1 VVSALV
7 GTWMDAPL
15 DATVDYDGKT
25 VPRRNFISWTE
36 AREMQASGLVE
47 FASHSYDL
55 HRGVIGNPQ
64 GNIMPSAVTR
74 EFKKD
79 TGYENAAAHNARIEA
94 DARRIH
100 ALLSSELGRAPRL
113 WVWPY
118 GRYSQSAIDSIR
130 KAGFEMALTL
140 DAGPGDTGTLMSVPR
155 QYPGADAA
163 LSALTSMVRLQDK
176 LPTVRRLVCL
186 NPGALWTGSYE
197 STDERLGRTIE
208 RLRKMGST
216 AVVVDA
222 VGRNA
227 AGQPD
232 HAWFSTN
239 ALPVKAD
246 LLSRIV
252 WQLQTRAGV
261 EVHVRMPGAG
271 SADRTLAMFRDLG
284 ANVPLSGM
292 LIDDVP
298 ALSRLTPA
306 DDTFT
311 GQPWETRAARDR
323 IDINALQ
330 ADAKTALQAFREVQ
344 HHRPWASLTLVNDDA
359 VTTSRIADLTLQSI
373 RIPADGN
380 APVLTNIQK
389 LRETAG
395 RRSGLWLTGENP
407 PAAQTLRDTIRRYQQ
422 LGGTTMG
429 WCPDSPVS
437 DLPAAGD
444 IAADLSASTFPVSF

>member
-1 VVSALV
+1 
-7 GTWMDAPL
+7 
-15 DATVDYDGKT
+15 
-25 VPRRNFISWTE
+25 
-36 AREMQASGLVE
+36 
-47 FASHSYDL
+47 
-55 HRGVIGNPQ
+55 
-64 GNIMPSAVTR
+64 
-74 EFKKD
+74 
-79 TGYENAAAHNARIEA
+79 
-94 DARRIH
+94 
-100 ALLSSELGRAPRL
+100 
-113 WVWPY
+113 
-118 GRYSQSAIDSIR
+118 
-130 KAGFEMALTL
+130 
-140 DAGPGDTGTLMSVPR
+140 
-155 QYPGADAA
+155 
-163 LSALTSMVRLQDK
+163 
-176 LPTVRRLVCL
+176 
-186 NPGALWTGSYE
+186 
-197 STDERLGRTIE
+197 
-208 RLRKMGST
+208 
-216 AVVVDA
+216 
-222 VGRNA
+222 
-227 AGQPD
+227 
-232 HAWFSTN
+232 
-239 ALPVKAD
+239 
-246 LLSRIV
+246 
-252 WQLQTRAGV
+252 
-261 EVHVRMPGAG
+261 
-271 SADRTLAMFRDLG
+271 MFRDLG

-330 ADAKTALQAFREVQ
+330 ADEKTALQAFREVQ